1 MPYNTSREELE
12 SDALRS
18 CTLTGKTMAVYAIA
32 MFSITDRV
40 VYGRYQAQFMGVMN
54 RYKGTVLAAD
64 EHPVV
69 VEGDWDRDKVVM
81 LSFGSEADFREFMDS
96 PEYQGISK
104 DRQAGTSG
112 FVLLVRGI
120 PERK

>member
-1 MPYNTSREELE
+1 
-12 SDALRS
+12 
-18 CTLTGKTMAVYAIA
+18 MAVYAIA
-32 MFSITDRV
+32 MFSITNRA

-81 LSFGSEADFREFMDS
+81 LSFANEADWRT
-96 PEYQGISK
+96 YQAHPAHQEVIATYLGPILQRRASV
-104 DRQAGTSG
+104 QVIEGA
-112 FVLLVRGI
+112 
-120 PERK
+120 

>member
-1 MPYNTSREELE
+1 
-12 SDALRS
+12 
-18 CTLTGKTMAVYAIA
+18 MAVYAIA
-32 MFSITDRV
+32 MFSITNRA

-64 EHPVV
+64 EHPGV
-69 VEGDWDRDKVVM
+69 VEGDWDRDKVGM
-81 LSFGSEADFREFMDS
+81 LAFASEADFREFMDS
-96 PEYQGISK
+96 PEYPEISK
-104 DRQAGTSG
+104 DRRGGTSR

>member
-1 MPYNTSREELE
+1 MTIY
-12 SDALRS
+12 
-18 CTLTGKTMAVYAIA
+18 VIA
-32 MFSITDRV
+32 MFSISDRAA
-40 VYGRYQAQFMGVMN
+40 YQRYQAQFMSVMN
-54 RYKGTVLAAD
+54 RHKGRLLAAD

-81 LSFGSEADFREFMDS
+81 LAFASEADFREFMDS
-96 PEYQGISK
+96 PEYQEISK
-104 DRQAGTSG
+104 DRRAGTSG